1 MTGRIL
7 VTGATGF
14 VGSFLTPWLTRH
26 GRKVRVALRSPA
38 DLPEGVE
45 SAVIGDIA
53 EPLNM
58 ARALEDIDTVVHC
71 AGVAHATEEIPEEV
85 YDRINR
91 QATLDLA
98 RAAQHAGVRR
108 FIFLSSIRA
117 QTGPVA
123 GGLLTEADAPRPT
136 DAYGR
141 SKLAAEQGL
150 AELCGKE
157 GMDHAS
163 LRPVLVYGPGV
174 KGNMAALLGLAR
186 SRAPLPL
193 GALTA
198 RRSILAVENLCAA
211 IEILI
216 DAPGRLSRA
225 FIVADPEPL
234 TVGEMA
240 AAMRAGLGR
249 AGMILPVPETLLRLG
264 AKALGR
270 EEAVSRLAGA
280 LAVSPAALV
289 SLGWNPPVSTGQGLQ
304 ALARHSGA

>member
-1 MTGRIL
+1 LSGRIL

-14 VGSFLTPWLTRH
+14 VGSFLTPWLTAH

-53 EPLNM
+53 NPVNM

-71 AGVAHATEEIPEEV
+71 AGVAHATEDIPEEV
-85 YDRINR
+85 YDRVNR

-98 RAAQHAGVRR
+98 RAAQRAGARR

-117 QTGPVA
+117 QSGPVA
-123 GGLLTEADAPRPT
+123 EGLLTEADTPRPT

-141 SKLAAEQGL
+141 SKLAAERGL
-150 AELCGKE
+150 ADICAAGM
-157 GMDHAS
+157 MDHAS

-186 SRAPLPL
+186 SPLPLPL
-193 GALTA
+193 GSIGA

-211 IEILI
+211 IETLI
-216 DAPGRLSRA
+216 DAPGRLA
-225 FIVADPEPL
+225 GACIAADPEPL

-249 AGMILPVPETLLRLG
+249 RGMVFPLPEALLRLG
-264 AKALGR
+264 ARALGR
-270 EEAVSRLAGA
+270 EEAVNRLAGA
-280 LAVSPAALV
+280 LAVSPAALA
-289 SLGWNPPVSTGQGLQ
+289 SLGWRPPVSTRGGLQ